1 MQQKKLH
8 ITSSSFTFHRF
19 FHQRRKVILIGL
31 LLITICEVFI
41 FNLPFWETRS
51 SQPETLTTQQ
61 IVTSGLTPTH
71 DGFRVTDASHAS
83 IVVQA
88 PHHKTIH
95 YVQINVP
102 TVSHHEKKTLISY
115 TLNTYTGNTEKA
127 YSGSSNSFYTGD
139 KQSFIINAGATVSR
153 IKIQFNEPVGSF
165 IPFLS
170 ITLNQKIP
178 FHISVMRVGIML
190 LIACLGCFFSAQSL
204 LWRTELH
211 TDLLSQKLMLAF
223 NTILIMAFYVWMMR
237 ESNGESVYRGW
248 YDIDSVHQWFAYG
261 QYGNLAN
268 SLLHGHTWLDLP
280 VSKGLRALPNPYS
293 WPARIHLVQEGQ
305 TVFWDHAYYNGHYY
319 CYFGVIPAII
329 FFMPY
334 EILSGGQWL
343 PSAYAI
349 LISVL

>member
-31 LLITICEVFI
+31 LLIAICEVFI

-61 IVTSGLTPTH
+61 IVISGLTPTH

-88 PHHKTIH
+88 PYHKTIH

-102 TVSHHEKKTLISY
+102 TVSRHEKKTLISY

-190 LIACLGCFFSAQSL
+190 LIACLGCFFGAQSL

-211 TDLLSQKLMLAF
+211 TDLLPQKLMLAF

-305 TVFWDHAYYNGHYY
+305 KVFWDHAYYNGHYY